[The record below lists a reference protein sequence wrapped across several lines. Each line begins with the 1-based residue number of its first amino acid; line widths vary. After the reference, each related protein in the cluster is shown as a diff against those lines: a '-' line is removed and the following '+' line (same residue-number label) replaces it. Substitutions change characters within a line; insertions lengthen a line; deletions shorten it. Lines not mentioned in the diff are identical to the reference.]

1 MMGNFLH
8 DDYHYFTLVFI
19 ILLCKTFSV
28 LMNSILAFALA

>member
-19 ILLCKTFSV
+19 IPLSKTFSV
-28 LMNSILAFALA
+28 LMNSMLALVLA